1 MYLNILKLVFSRK
14 LLSLLLLV
22 FLVVSA
28 TMQGLAVSIIAPLVD
43 IAAGSDSQN
52 QISQLFFAL
61 FNYIGIQIDIPSI
74 LGFALL
80 VALIASLSNV
90 VAIIIQKRIQLGYEY
105 QQKEMFYGSL
115 EKIKPERL
123 HLFDFGNVIQVV
135 QQETRMSSMLI
146 EYMVR
151 LVAAFIQMLV
161 YLGVLLSISGY
172 MTIFV
177 LAALFVV
184 WICVKRM
191 YTRAK
196 VHGRKIGE
204 CNDGLQ
210 SNVNLMLFGFPVL
223 KSFSVFG
230 VIVNKQKAVLKDYI
244 NRNTK
249 LAVTEASL
257 DGLFQPLALLI
268 ILTGYKIY
276 QYTVAELFVFTAS
289 IIRLYNS
296 VQAMQNVHYKI
307 SKHYASLERIEE
319 LEDKIRDSSSAVPAV
334 PQDKQV
340 TLSESIQFQQVSF
353 GYQDGDLALDE
364 ISFDTKH
371 GEQIAFV
378 GSSGAGKSTALGLVL
393 GLLKPSSGRIRI
405 DGTDL
410 SEVPEEA
417 WSKQIGYVPQEPFMI
432 RGSIFENVC
441 FYRDLA
447 ERDVIAAL
455 KEANAWEF
463 IEKLQNG
470 IHTDIGEG
478 GKGLSGG
485 QKQRIS
491 LARALVSRPQLLV
504 LDEATSA
511 LDNASERLVKES
523 IDRLHG
529 EMTVIIVAHRL
540 STVRHVDKI
549 YVFRD
554 GKIVEE
560 GEYDQLLSQGGD
572 FAQLASHLN

>member
-28 TMQGLAVSIIAPLVD
+28 TMQGLAVSIIAPLID
-43 IAAGSDSQN
+43 IAAGSESQN

-151 LVAAFIQMLV
+151 LVAALIQMLV
-161 YLGVLLSISGY
+161 YLSVLFAISGY
-172 MTIFV
+172 MTVFV

-184 WICVKRM
+184 WACVKRM

-204 CNDGLQ
+204 CNDELQ
-210 SNVNLMLFGFPVL
+210 NNVNLMLLGFPVL
-223 KSFSVFG
+223 KSFSVFD

-296 VQAMQNVHYKI
+296 VQAMQNLHYKI
-307 SKHYASLERIEE
+307 SKHYASLERSGE
-319 LEDKIRDSSSAVPAV
+319 LADKIRDSSIDKPSV
-334 PQDKQV
+334 PQDKKV
-340 TLSESIQFQQVSF
+340 TLSDSILCQAVSF
-353 GYQDGDLALDE
+353 GYRDGNLALNQ
-364 ISFDTKH
+364 ISFQTKH

-378 GSSGAGKSTALGLVL
+378 GSSGAGKSTALGLIL
-393 GLLKPSSGRIRI
+393 GLLKPSSGSIYI

-410 SEVPEEA
+410 SEVPEET

-432 RGSIFENVC
+432 RGSIYENVC
-441 FYRDLA
+441 FYRNIA
-447 ERDVIAAL
+447 EGDVIAAL

-463 IEKLQNG
+463 IENSQNG
-470 IHTDIGEG
+470 IHTHIGEG

-491 LARALVSRPQLLV
+491 LARALVNRPQLLV

-511 LDNASERLVKES
+511 LDNASERLVKAS

-529 EMTVIIVAHRL
+529 QMTVIIVAHRL
-540 STVRHVDKI
+540 STIRHVDTI
-549 YVFRD
+549 FVFNY
-554 GKIVEE
+554 GEVVEK
-560 GEYDQLLSQGGD
+560 GGYDRLLSDRGYFYDLVQSGI
-572 FAQLASHLN
+572 